1 MNLKIVSN
9 LFIGLIIIWAVL
21 NLLLMLGSSHSLSSI
36 DNDYLVIVFGSLII
50 FPLTMLFLYKTID
63 SVNKINISS
72 LVITVCLLALTGLIF
87 CYYLFELWT
96 DEYSDAKSLY
106 EFVPIIVLILDIY
119 LIRSQFKLFNRTN

>member
-1 MNLKIVSN
+1 
-9 LFIGLIIIWAVL
+9 
-21 NLLLMLGSSHSLSSI
+21 MLGSSHSLSSI

-50 FPLTMLFLYKTID
+50 LPLTMLFLYKTID

-72 LVITVCLLALTGLIF
+72 LVIAVCLLALTGLIF